1 MGVPVDNT
9 QPPAAAQQQV
19 TNWDKA
25 LGNTADPAVAAG
37 EEAQP
42 KERQSDETQAD
53 AAAAA
58 DSEFRCKLRD
68 AADTMADATLRRI
81 HAERRAKQMVD
92 GCKEDEKQAHKVLQ
106 QLAKELPKDYPLL
119 GSKPIEPPPEV
130 ATATGFPPYDGSLGN
145 PPAWQGVE
153 IEALG
158 LPPGICKLLTEN
170 PDKSINT
177 LGDLVFWQVN
187 MDRKLSKIPR
197 MGKAKCAK
205 AEAACRDYFVQH
217 PECFE

>member
-1 MGVPVDNT
+1 MGVDVDNT
-9 QPPAAAQQQV
+9 QTTDEAQSQAGS
-19 TNWDKA
+19 WDKA
-25 LGNTADPAVAAG
+25 LGGTADPAVAAG
-37 EEAQP
+37 EEARP
-42 KERQSDETQAD
+42 EETQAD
-53 AAAAA
+53 VAAA
-58 DSEFRCKLRD
+58 DSEFRQKLYL
-68 AADTMADATLRRI
+68 AADAVVDATQRRI
-81 HAERRAKQMVD
+81 HAEQRAKQMVD